1 VSGNAPPASGRS
13 GFRFVLHDPSATS
26 SLLGRVVAVI
36 LGIVLGALFLALQP
50 GVGGGLFTAAWESTV
65 GSLLGISQLTQFAT
79 PLILAGCAV
88 AVASRVGLWNI
99 GVDGQL
105 ILGAWAA
112 TAVGFY
118 APDGIPGALLI
129 SLMMLAALVG
139 GALWIVVPAVAFAY
153 LRVNEV
159 VTTLMLNFVAYL
171 WLAYWITGPWSDP
184 SYASLGLSSKPVP
197 DQAFLPHFTI
207 GSLDIGLAFLIALG
221 VAGLLW
227 AIFRFTH
234 YGFRSAM
241 VGADERVAAYG
252 GIDVRRLRLQ
262 ALLASGA
269 IGGLVGVVVE
279 LDRVHRFS
287 SSLSDNTGYLGIVVA
302 ALAAHS
308 FAGAIV
314 MGFLV
319 AILSATGG
327 ALSISGVSSSVVLLL
342 IGVLLLVGALAD
354 VPARYRLRRG
364 AEEAPAG

>member
-1 VSGNAPPASGRS
+1 
-13 GFRFVLHDPSATS
+13 
-26 SLLGRVVAVI
+26 
-36 LGIVLGALFLALQP
+36 
-50 GVGGGLFTAAWESTV
+50 VGSGLFSAAWDSTF
-65 GSLLGISQLTQFAT
+65 GSLLGISQLAQFAT

-88 AVASRVGLWNI
+88 AVAARVGLWNI

-112 TAVGFY
+112 TAVGFH
-118 APDGIPGALLI
+118 APDGIPGPLLVC
-129 SLMMLAALVG
+129 LMMLAGLVG
-139 GALWIVVPAVAFAY
+139 GALWILVPAIAYAY

-171 WLAYWITGPWSDP
+171 WLAYWITGPWTDP

-197 DQAFLPHFTI
+197 EKAFLPHFTI
-207 GSLDIGLAFLIALG
+207 GSLDIGLAFVIAL
-221 VAGLLW
+221 ALAALLW

-234 YGFRSAM
+234 YGFRTGM

-252 GIDVRRLRLQ
+252 GIDVRKLRLQ
-262 ALLASGA
+262 AMLASGA
-269 IGGLVGVVVE
+269 IGGLIGVVVE

-308 FAGAIV
+308 FAGAVV

-319 AILSATGG
+319 AVLSATGG

-342 IGVLLLVGALAD
+342 IGLLLLFAALAD
-354 VPARYRLRRG
+354 VPARYRLQSGG
-364 AEEAPAG
+364 AEVPPA

>member
-1 VSGNAPPASGRS
+1 VRQ
-13 GFRFVLHDPSATS
+13 RFSLALHDPTATA
-26 SLLGRVVAVI
+26 SLLGRVVAVVVGLAI
-36 LGIVLGALFLALQP
+36 GAVFLALQP
-50 GVGGGLFTAAWESTV
+50 HVGSGLFSATWDSTF
-65 GSLLGISQLTQFAT
+65 GSLLGLSQLGQFAT

-88 AVASRVGLWNI
+88 AVAARVGLWNI

-112 TAVGFY
+112 TFVGFH
-118 APDGIPGALLI
+118 APDRIPGPLLVC
-129 SLMMLAALVG
+129 LMMLAALVA
-139 GALWIVVPAVAFAY
+139 GALWILVPAIAYAY

-197 DQAFLPHFTI
+197 EGAFLPHFTI
-207 GSLDIGLAFLIALG
+207 GSLDIGLAFFVAL
-221 VAGLLW
+221 AMAALLW

-234 YGFRSAM
+234 YGYRTRM

-252 GIDVRRLRLQ
+252 GIDVRRVRLQ

-269 IGGLVGVVVE
+269 IGGLIGVVVE

-308 FAGAIV
+308 FAGAVV

-319 AILSATGG
+319 AVLSATGG

-342 IGVLLLVGALAD
+342 IGVLLLVAALAD
-354 VPARYRLRRG
+354 VPARYRLGRS
-364 AEEAPAG
+364 APEAPPT